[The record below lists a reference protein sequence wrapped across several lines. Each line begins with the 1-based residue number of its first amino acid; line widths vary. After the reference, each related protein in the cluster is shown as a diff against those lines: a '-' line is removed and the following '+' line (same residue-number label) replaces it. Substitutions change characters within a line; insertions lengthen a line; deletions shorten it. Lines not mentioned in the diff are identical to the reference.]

1 MGHNQDGKL
10 CFSPTHT
17 KWLEDYQSEVDRYL
31 YENVEEYSREYVRQ
45 TFEEFPSLGRTVVE
59 DFVINSEDE
68 NNNVNELIEYIRDP
82 GVFVILILGMPNS
95 GKTTTAWSIAN
106 HMRKFGYN
114 IVYISPLKPDGL
126 PDWVTWKNNPSQLE
140 AGDFAIVD
148 EASIQNNARASS
160 SRQNNDDLMWL
171 AVGRHRGAKMVYL
184 SQLSSIA
191 DLNLT
196 RWANVIVSKG
206 YGTSA
211 VGASEIERK
220 HIADNPILNYMKP
233 TANYAGVKSAA
244 KDWAVVTAHG
254 TTYMV
259 YLPKPAFM
267 NDTLSRTYK
276 DYRERAHGD
285 QALAN
290 KLAMHDAKLL
300 KDSGHDAGTIHRQM
314 LTRGF
319 LKSRTFW
326 KEFTG
331 EIQKKGDRDDF
342 D

>member
-1 MGHNQDGKL
+1 M
-10 CFSPTHT
+10 
-17 KWLEDYQSEVDRYL
+17 
-31 YENVEEYSREYVRQ
+31 
-45 TFEEFPSLGRTVVE
+45 GRTVVE
-59 DFVINSEDE
+59 DFVVNSED
-68 NNNVNELIEYIRDP
+68 VNTNINQLIEYIREP
-82 GVFVILILGMPNS
+82 GVFVILLLGMPDS
-95 GKTTTAWSIAN
+95 GKTTTAWAIAN
-106 HMRKFGYN
+106 RMREFGYN
-114 IVYISPLKPDGL
+114 IVYISPLEPEGL
-126 PDWVTWKNNPSQLE
+126 PSWVTWKNNPSQLQK
-140 AGDFAIVD
+140 GDFAIVD
-148 EASIQNNARASS
+148 EASIQNNARTSS
-160 SRQNNDDLMWL
+160 SRQNMDDLIWL

-196 RWANVIVSKG
+196 RWSNVIISKG

-220 HIADNPILNYMKP
+220 HIADNPILVYMKP
-233 TANYAGVKSAA
+233 TANYAGIKSVA
-244 KDWAVVTAHG
+244 KDWAVVTAKG

-276 DYRERAHGD
+276 DYRE
-285 QALAN
+285 LAQGTGMSA
-290 KLAMHDAKLL
+290 KDLAMRDAQLL
-300 KDSGHDAGTIHRQM
+300 KDTGYDSGAIHRQM

-319 LKSRTFW
+319 LKSRAYW

-331 EIQKKGDRDDF
+331 ETQRKGDTDDF